1 MIMSDVVRKAREFIN
16 RNARPLDLARWH
28 FHFESG
34 SKQEVLNA
42 LSFYQND
49 DGGLGHALEPDS
61 WNPFSSPIQT
71 WAATEILQEISFSDR
86 SHPLIKGILRY
97 LESGTDF
104 DGHCWRNTIQS
115 NNDYPHAPWWH
126 TGSVSTSHHDYNPTA
141 CLAGFILKHADKN
154 STLFTLAHQIA
165 GEAFDAIMSRET
177 LKDMHALLCY
187 IRLMQYAQE
196 AETAP
201 FDINALKGKLLEQV
215 TNCISRDISAWDTSY
230 VCKPS
235 QFLVSKDSIFY
246 AGVQGMADY
255 ECEHIVQAQL
265 EDGSW
270 PIPWGWA
277 DFPEAWAISK
287 NWWKSDIIIKNIRYL
302 AGVRDL

>member
-1 MIMSDVVRKAREFIN
+1 
-16 RNARPLDLARWH
+16 
-28 FHFESG
+28 
-34 SKQEVLNA
+34 
-42 LSFYQND
+42 
-49 DGGLGHALEPDS
+49 
-61 WNPFSSPIQT
+61 
-71 WAATEILQEISFSDR
+71 
-86 SHPLIKGILRY
+86 
-97 LESGTDF
+97 
-104 DGHCWRNTIQS
+104 
-115 NNDYPHAPWWH
+115 
-126 TGSVSTSHHDYNPTA
+126 
-141 CLAGFILKHADKN
+141 
-154 STLFTLAHQIA
+154 
-165 GEAFDAIMSRET
+165 
-177 LKDMHALLCY
+177 
-187 IRLMQYAQE
+187 MQYAQE

-287 NWWKSDIIIKNIRYL
+287 NWWKSDIIIKNIRDL